1 MREFTEEDFAKA
13 VKNPY
18 FDKLNKKVTVAV
30 TNEDYELFEK
40 LSKENGV
47 PIDKLLNRC
56 IVYYA
61 KMLRED
67 EDN

>member
-1 MREFTEEDFAKA
+1 MRELTEEDFANA
-13 VKNPY
+13 VKNP
-18 FDKLNKKVTVAV
+18 FFEKLNTKVTVAV
-30 TNEDYELFEK
+30 RNEDYETFEK

-47 PIDKLLNRC
+47 PIDKLINRC

-67 EDN
+67 EEE